1 MKEQITRI
9 QSQLKAGLQQLGL
22 DALGASLSDYLFLL
36 NKWNI
41 AYNLTAI
48 RDPEVMV
55 GKHILD
61 SLAILP
67 WLNGNYIIDVGTGPG
82 LPGIPLALA
91 KPDCNFVLLD
101 SNGKKTRFL
110 NEVKR
115 QLNLK
120 NVEIVQLRVE
130 NYHPTQGFDTVLSR
144 AFSSLE
150 QMIQWTQHLI
160 ADEGIWLAMKGRY
173 PDAELNEIKQSCKIE
188 RYTVAGVEG
197 DRCCVI
203 IENQPSLTKE

>member
-1 MKEQITRI
+1 MKEQITQI
-9 QSQLKAGLQQLGL
+9 QVLLREGLHQF
-22 DALGASLSDYLFLL
+22 DMEALSPSLSDYLFLL
-36 NKWNI
+36 NKWNL

-48 RDPEVMV
+48 RDLESMV
-55 GKHILD
+55 SKHIFD

-67 WLNGNYIIDVGTGPG
+67 WLKGNHIIDVGTGAG

-91 KPDCNFVLLD
+91 RPDLNFVLLD

-110 NEVKR
+110 AEVKR
-115 QLNLK
+115 QLNIK
-120 NVEIVQLRVE
+120 NVEMVQFRVE

-160 ADEGIWLAMKGRY
+160 VDNGIWLAMKGRY
-173 PDAELNEIKQSCKIE
+173 PDTELHEINQSCTIE

-197 DRCCVI
+197 ERCCVI
-203 IENQPSLTKE
+203 IENQPGK